1 MSRASEVAARAE
13 GLNFT
18 RKFHHTTEGHCVGW
32 IRGTQVFSNAD
43 NNYMHRSER
52 YARALA
58 KAVRAKQLED
68 QHNLDEEDAVM
79 LRSCICDDLPT
90 TLHTLMFLPSIL
102 SLFDD
107 EQQRHWVPLAKS
119 YKVYTHFQTTPSF
132 LTSHPVF
139 TLSHFSLG
147 GNSLGR

>member
-1 MSRASEVAARAE
+1 MYR
-13 GLNFT
+13 
-18 RKFHHTTEGHCVGW
+18 

-119 YKVYTHFQTTPSF
+119 YKVHTRFSGHRLL

-139 TLSHFSLG
+139 TLSHVFSLG
-147 GNSLGR
+147 R